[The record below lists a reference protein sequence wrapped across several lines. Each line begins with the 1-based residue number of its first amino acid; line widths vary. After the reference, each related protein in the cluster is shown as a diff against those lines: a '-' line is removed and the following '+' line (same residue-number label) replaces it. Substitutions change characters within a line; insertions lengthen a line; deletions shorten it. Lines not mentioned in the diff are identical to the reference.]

1 MARIRKLVIEGYRS
15 IRDPIEIVFPQDQ
28 PVVLMGENNAGKSN
42 IVKALQLVLGPSWPG
57 NHEPE
62 DHEFF
67 GRERSRTIRI
77 EIEFDPDAQFGVDER
92 FSHLVWRYDPS
103 SEEPIYF
110 RGFTPDNKEMYIK
123 AEDRDTC
130 VAMVIEAE
138 RSLHY
143 HLSYSSKWTLL
154 SRLMRRF
161 HRALEEHAR
170 VRNDLKDLF
179 EQIKGKFHEVLEFK
193 NFVNNLQNE
202 LDELI
207 ANMPHRLQV
216 NFEAYNPVNFFHAL
230 RLHAVEENEPRTLE
244 EMGTGEQQVLALAFA
259 YAYARAFHGGIL
271 LVVEEPE
278 AHLHPLAQRW
288 LAHRLR
294 SKCQEGLQVL
304 LTTHTPAFVSIEG
317 LEGLVLV
324 YKEGGSTRVRQLSR
338 ANLVQKCIHMGS
350 PSNRVNEGNILPF
363 YAANATSDILSG
375 FFARVIVLVEGQ
387 TEELALPILFEKRGL
402 DVEREGVAILG
413 VGGKGNLAKW
423 YRLFSA
429 YGLPC
434 YIVFDNDAKDDNSG
448 AKRRDALRAV
458 GITDETKADQLI
470 GSKDWIVADKY
481 TIFGADFEEAM
492 RKSFEH
498 YASLEQQAEE
508 QGVSSKPFKARW
520 AAQNLV
526 AYSEDPGWAKIDK
539 MIRHLKVMLN
549 ASDNGQE
556 TKPGEDDD
564 LPF

>member
-1 MARIRKLVIEGYRS
+1 MARIRKLTIEGYRS
-15 IRDPIEIVFPQDQ
+15 IRDPIEIIFPQDQ

-42 IVKALQLVLGPSWPG
+42 IVRALQLVLGPSWPG

-62 DHEFF
+62 DYEFF
-67 GRERSRTIRI
+67 GRERNRAIRI
-77 EIEFDPDAQFGVDER
+77 EIEFNPDDPLGGR
-92 FSHLVWRYDPS
+92 FSRLVWCYDPS

-110 RGFTPDNKEMYIK
+110 RGFKPYGEERYIK
-123 AEDRDTC
+123 TEDRDTC
-130 VAMVIEAE
+130 IAMVVEAE

-154 SRLMRRF
+154 SRLMHRF
-161 HRALEEHAR
+161 HRALSGHDQ
-170 VRNDLKDLF
+170 VRNDLENLF
-179 EQIKGKFHEVLEFK
+179 GQIKGKFHEVPEFK
-193 NFVNNLQNE
+193 DFVENLQ
-202 LDELI
+202 DEFGDLI

-216 NFEAYNPVNFFHAL
+216 DFEAYNPVNFFHAL
-230 RLHAVEENEPRTLE
+230 RLHAAEGDEPRTLE

-288 LAHRLR
+288 LARRLR
-294 SKCQEGLQVL
+294 SRCQQGLQVL
-304 LTTHTPAFVSIEG
+304 LTTHSPAFVSIEG

-324 YKEGGSTRVRQLSR
+324 YKEEGSTRVRQLSR
-338 ANLVQKCIHMGS
+338 ADLVQKCIHMGA

-387 TEELALPILFEKRGL
+387 ADELALPILFAKRGF

-434 YIVFDNDAKDDNSG
+434 YIVFDNDARDDNSG
-448 AKRRDALRAV
+448 TKRRDALRAV
-458 GITDETKADQLI
+458 GITDETEADQLI
-470 GSKDWIVADKY
+470 GLK
-481 TIFGADFEEAM
+481 TCT
-492 RKSFEH
+492 
-498 YASLEQQAEE
+498 YAPWGYLC
-508 QGVSSKPFKARW
+508 AR
-520 AAQNLV
+520 
-526 AYSEDPGWAKIDK
+526 
-539 MIRHLKVMLN
+539 
-549 ASDNGQE
+549 
-556 TKPGEDDD
+556 TT
-564 LPF
+564 